1 MLILFSTSFGTLK
14 TKTSSL
20 IMFSCCLYKLRL
32 DIWEQQDYPYLAAE
46 YKHKGL
52 FTTVRWRCSKND
64 EKLKIWMFIWQ
75 HWQAN
80 LSHILLK
87 ILPYGN
93 HTPHVHISLFFAHLE
108 FLNTLALQ
116 SFTTRVLMGSNDQ
129 CILSQH
135 FSVFE
140 NSGWS
145 LISFPIHQ
153 GWINICHS
161 SSRHHFETYGVMPP
175 TRLLK
180 YPLFSWMKV

>member
-64 EKLKIWMFIWQ
+64 EKLKIWIFIWQ

-93 HTPHVHISLFFAHLE
+93 HSPCSHKSLFCTFGVFEH
-108 FLNTLALQ
+108 TCIT

-175 TRLLK
+175 TSLLK
-180 YPLFSWMKV
+180 YPSFSWMKV

>member
-1 MLILFSTSFGTLK
+1 V
-14 TKTSSL
+14 
-20 IMFSCCLYKLRL
+20 
-32 DIWEQQDYPYLAAE
+32 W
-46 YKHKGL
+46 
-52 FTTVRWRCSKND
+52 WRCSKND
-64 EKLKIWMFIWQ
+64 EKLKIWIFIWQ

-80 LSHILLK
+80 FSHILLK

-93 HTPHVHISLFFAHLE
+93 HSPCSHKSLFCTFGVFEH
-108 FLNTLALQ
+108 TCIT

-135 FSVFE
+135 FWVFE

-161 SSRHHFETYGVMPP
+161 SSRHHFEKYGVMPP
-175 TRLLK
+175 TSLLK
-180 YPLFSWMKV
+180 YPSFSWMKV